1 MPIGTDFLPFATG
14 PGANIVSQASYAADP
29 LTGAGNQPGIA
40 RSNVNNKALRQ
51 GTFVAAGVSQFIT
64 EQLDEYVFDDANL
77 ASWVDKFRRA
87 LLSLQPRITLY
98 NNTDFYV
105 ATSGNDAND
114 GLTLGT
120 PWATLQHAANT
131 IVNKYDVNGN
141 NVTIHI
147 ANGTYSFFSQVGNPL
162 GIVGPITWLGND
174 ATPDNVVIQSASSV
188 NAAVTSIGG
197 YMVLQGIKLTTTG
210 GPFST
215 CLSCVSAGS
224 IIPKNVDFGSST
236 GAHIIAQTGGLV
248 QFDGGC
254 VISGGA
260 TYHIVCANNGFVG
273 TGAVLGPGEVP
284 WTFVVS
290 GTPTFS
296 LSFVECSQGSV
307 FINSSFM
314 TYSGAANGKKFQVND
329 LGGINTA
336 GAGVNFFPGNVAGT
350 TSSIGFYA

>member
-14 PGANIVSQASYAADP
+14 PGANVVSQASYVADP

-87 LLSLQPRITLY
+87 LLTLY
-98 NNTDFYV
+98 PRTVLHSNIDFYV
-105 ATSGNDAND
+105 ANSGNDAND

-120 PWATLQHAANT
+120 PWATLQHAADT
-131 IVNKYDVNGN
+131 IVNHTDANGYN
-141 NVTIHI
+141 ITVHI
-147 ANGTYSFFSQVGNPL
+147 ANGTYAHFQQVGNPL
-162 GIVGPITWLGND
+162 GVNQVIWLGNNT
-174 ATPDNVVIQSASSV
+174 TPDNVVIQSASSTD
-188 NAAVTSIGG
+188 AAVTSVGG
-197 YMVLQGIKLTTTG
+197 YMTLQAVKLTTTG
-210 GPFST
+210 GPLST
-215 CLSCVSAGS
+215 CLLCLSAGV
-224 IIPKNVDFGSST
+224 ITPRNVDFGGST
-236 GAHIIAQTGGLV
+236 GAHIAAQTGGV
-248 QFDGGC
+248 VNFDGGC

-260 TYHIVCANNGFVG
+260 THHIVCNNNGFVG
-273 TGAVLGPGEVP
+273 TGPTLLPGEVP
-284 WTFVVS
+284 WAFVVS

-296 LSFVECSQGSV
+296 TAFVECAQGAV
-307 FINSSFM
+307 YINSSFM
-314 TYSGAANGKKFQVND
+314 TYSGAANGKKFQVDD

-350 TSSIGFYA
+350 TSPIGYYT